1 MGRLPKHRG
10 GIDEE
15 TKWVSFGDE
24 IKRLMDEK
32 GLKSTTLAH
41 DALVPAVVVKD
52 ARQSRN
58 VSLDHLTNIARV
70 LNVNVSNI
78 GKPIPEPSITS
89 TSVLNAAEEFLTKNG
104 DASDVLALIT
114 AQRGNKKIAEFI
126 LLEKDPLKKYFD
138 LILAY
143 LYPNESTKLSENA
156 RRGLRAFKDFATMLS
171 VPRDDLEQVHADLAR
186 ECVRV
191 DAKCNET
198 LVSYLIIARAL
209 AEKEPEAAQS
219 RSIQSLANDD
229 CSLSITDR
237 NHQWLIPVIVGI
249 PQLADAGE
257 FDGSIRPFTEG
268 LARLF
273 PIPSTTADQVK
284 EIKRRL
290 GDYRKQHRFVAA
302 ILRENQ
308 KDPIPTIHRTFP
320 DLIVIVLPKTDD
332 KRYTEILGWRQDI
345 ESRIN
350 NA

>member
-1 MGRLPKHRG
+1 MTEMKISVDKLAEKAQVPPGEVKRARG
-10 GIDEE
+10 GKE
-15 TKWVSFGDE
+15 VSHE
-24 IKRLMDEK
+24 HLQLIALT
-32 GLKSTTLAH
+32 LKKKVE
-41 DALVPAVVVKD
+41 D
-52 ARQSRN
+52 
-58 VSLDHLTNIARV
+58 
-70 LNVNVSNI
+70 I

-89 TSVLNAAEEFLTKNG
+89 TSVLNAAEEFLNKNT
-104 DASDVLALIT
+104 DASEVLTLIT
-114 AQRGNKKIAEFI
+114 AERGNKQIAEFI

-171 VPRDDLEQVHADLAR
+171 VPRDDLEKVHADLAR

-198 LVSYLIIARAL
+198 LVSYLVIARAL
-209 AEKEPEAAQS
+209 AEEKPEAAQS
-219 RSIQSLANDD
+219 RSIQSLATDD

-249 PQLADAGE
+249 PQPADAGE
-257 FDGSIRPFTEG
+257 FDGSIGPFTEG

-273 PIPSTTADQVK
+273 PIPSTTADSVK
-284 EIKRRL
+284 EINRRL

-302 ILRENQ
+302 ILPENQ
-308 KDPIPTIHRTFP
+308 QVSIPTIHRTFP

-332 KRYTEILGWRQDI
+332 KRYTEILSWRQDI

-350 NA
+350 KA